1 MFLFFFVV
9 VFYQN
14 LSIYILQLVEVFCSV
29 LFHFKVFYSKITEIQ
44 LVLIHISLSYFGT
57 HFPSFGN
64 KKMFHQPS
72 DPSLLDTVVYGL
84 VKGNKK

>member
-1 MFLFFFVV
+1 MNLYFAVSRSFLFYF
-9 VFYQN
+9 
-14 LSIYILQLVEVFCSV
+14 II
-29 LFHFKVFYSKITEIQ
+29 FKVFYSKITEIQ
-44 LVLIHISLSYFGT
+44 LVLIHISFSYFGT

-84 VKGNKK
+84 VNGNKNTFNVGLII